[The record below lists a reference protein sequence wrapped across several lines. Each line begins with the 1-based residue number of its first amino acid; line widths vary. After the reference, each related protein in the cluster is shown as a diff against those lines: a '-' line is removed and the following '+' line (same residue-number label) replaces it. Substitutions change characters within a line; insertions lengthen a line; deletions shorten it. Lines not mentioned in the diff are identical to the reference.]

1 MDGSRCGRC
10 WYRTRTGTNAV
21 AGDEGSAGSRQNERT
36 REVDKR
42 EETAKHRERERE
54 QKTKGRTTRSDAS
67 TCGYL
72 EEEYVEYLLVVT
84 EYHNASVKPQR

>member
-21 AGDEGSAGSRQNERT
+21 ARDEGNARSRQNERT

-42 EETAKHRERERE
+42 EETAKTHRERE
-54 QKTKGRTTRSDAS
+54 QKTMRRTTRSDAS

-72 EEEYVEYLLVVT
+72 EEEYVEYLHVVT